1 LLTSIENQLTNE
13 RSKRIVRK
21 LKDDYR
27 LANSVLELLD
37 DEINQEVMEGLQ
49 IISEELKEL
58 ERTQERTI
66 QQIEVNDRLY

>member
-1 LLTSIENQLTNE
+1 MLTSIENQLTNE

-21 LKDDYR
+21 LKNDYR

-37 DEINQEVMEGLQ
+37 DEINQEVMERLQ

-58 ERTQERTI
+58 ERVQEQII
-66 QQIEVNDRLY
+66 QQIEVTRG